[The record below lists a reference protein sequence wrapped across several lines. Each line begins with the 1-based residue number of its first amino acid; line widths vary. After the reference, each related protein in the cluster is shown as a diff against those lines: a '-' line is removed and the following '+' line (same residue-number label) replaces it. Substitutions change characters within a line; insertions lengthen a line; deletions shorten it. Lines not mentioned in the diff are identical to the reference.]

1 MRLSVPKSTVRIG
14 QVEIRGVQQVVEFE
28 ARDRQPSRRTRH
40 GQQPTQA
47 VSPEAIDAIQSRTAI
62 VVPCKDEPVDR
73 IISVLAGIPA
83 GSLIILVSASAEHRY
98 ARERDALV
106 RFCRDTGRDGI
117 SVHQRDDQ
125 LAKALREIGMKRLL
139 GEDGLVHE
147 GKGEALVIG
156 IALAAAAPGP
166 GAADSTDPSAHTR
179 THQQCHGH
187 NKNGERNGKING
199 QETNVRCSHECPR
212 GTTNGCGQQ
221 FRGACAARD
230 SGTCRNKQS
239 RGHAARDGG
248 GTSYYKYIG
257 FIDAD
262 NFVTGSVS
270 EYCKAFSAGFHLA
283 SAQDAM
289 VRINWGSKP
298 KVHNGNLVFKTSGRS
313 SEVVNRHFNQLLS
326 ELDKRGSCTFSGE
339 ACERVENDHGDTE
352 LQHIC
357 TGNAGEHAMTMSL
370 ALKLRLA
377 EGYAIEPFHFLDIFD
392 RFAGDHKAKSAPASL
407 LGEPRSTISTVPSSP
422 SLMTPFGTSSPCSSP
437 ISDTTMATSLFPG
450 SSEPAASADDQRPLA
465 YDAETP
471 TTPPKVQILQ
481 IRTMNPHFHDTSK
494 GEAHIIRMWM
504 QGLSAMYHSP
514 LAADLTEF
522 KHGLWGAILAGG
534 FKIGGG
540 PKYDSFPPTP
550 PRTCSTGSPCDEGT
564 VKTNR
569 ANFEPAECRIYP
581 AAGEF
586 DLARLREKLLR
597 DSMLFWW
604 SGDLE
609 EETLEDEDRVDCHIQ
624 DIADAGDV
632 VGDEPVQDMLPPSL
646 HRRDSAVDFG
656 MDGTHEADS
665 NEDADANFDVSEPPT
680 KRGRL
685 DMVGMTIVSNHH
697 QQQQQRRYRQ
707 NTLVFDALLLYL
719 WLTRAESTI
728 TSAHPFSSPC
738 LTLGRPAQNMASGG
752 AWTCS
757 CHDGGWVGRQ

>member
-1 MRLSVPKSTVRIG
+1 MRLSVPKSTARIG

-28 ARDRQPSRRTRH
+28 ARDRQPGRRRRH

-73 IISVLAGIPA
+73 IMSVWAGIPA

-98 ARERDALV
+98 ARERDALA

-125 LAKALREIGMKRLL
+125 LAKALREMGMTRLL
-139 GEDGLVHE
+139 GDDGLVHE

-156 IALAAAAPGP
+156 IALAATAPGP
-166 GAADSTDPSAHTR
+166 GAADSTDPSARTR

-187 NKNGERNGKING
+187 NKNGERNGRING
-199 QETNVRCSHECPR
+199 QETNVRCSHDCPR

-248 GTSYYKYIG
+248 STSYYKYIG

-270 EYCKAFSAGFHLA
+270 EYCKAFSAGLHLA
-283 SAQDAM
+283 EAQDAM

-313 SEVVNRHFNQLLS
+313 SEVVNRQFNQLLS
-326 ELDKRGSCTFSGE
+326 QLEKRGSCTFSGE
-339 ACERVENDHGDTE
+339 ACERVENDDGGTE
-352 LQHIC
+352 LHHIC

-377 EGYAIEPFHFLDIFD
+377 GGYAIEPFHFLDIFD
-392 RFAGDHKAKSAPASL
+392 RFAGHHKVKSAPASL
-407 LGEPRSTISTVPSSP
+407 MREPHSTVSTMSSSP
-422 SLMTPFGTSSPCSSP
+422 SLTPVGTSACSSP
-437 ISDTTMATSLFPG
+437 ISEPTTAASLFPV
-450 SSEPAASADDQRPLA
+450 SSGAAASADDQRLLA
-465 YDAETP
+465 YDTETP
-471 TTPPKVQILQ
+471 TAPPKVQILQ
-481 IRTMNPHFHDTSK
+481 IRTINPHFHDTSK
-494 GEAHIIRMWM
+494 GEAHVIRMWM

-514 LAADLTEF
+514 LAEEFTEF
-522 KHGLWGAILAGG
+522 KNGLWEAILAGG
-534 FKIGGG
+534 VKIGGG

-550 PRTCSTGSPCDEGT
+550 PHTNPCSTGSPSDQGT
-564 VKTNR
+564 INSNKSN
-569 ANFEPAECRIYP
+569 AAPAECRIYP
-581 AAGEF
+581 AAEEF
-586 DLARLREKLLR
+586 DLAMLRERLLR
-597 DSMLFWW
+597 DSTLFWW

-609 EETLEDEDRVDCHIQ
+609 EEAVEDEDRVDCRIQ
-624 DIADAGDV
+624 DIAGAG
-632 VGDEPVQDMLPPSL
+632 GDSGDDLVQDTLPQRGL
-646 HRRDSAVDFG
+646 RRDSGVDFSL
-656 MDGTHEADS
+656 DGADQA
-665 NEDADANFDVSEPPT
+665 ELDGETIIGANQEELDGETVIGSDDGGSLS
-680 KRGRL
+680 KMGRL
-685 DMVGMTIVSNHH
+685 DMAEHGLFCSRTNSKNNNTNTTTVTVKITVKKIQIV
-697 QQQQQRRYRQ
+697 
-707 NTLVFDALLLYL
+707 VPVVDASRVDEPQPPPVQL
-719 WLTRAESTI
+719 AM
-728 TSAHPFSSPC
+728 SSP
-738 LTLGRPAQNMASGG
+738 
-752 AWTCS
+752 
-757 CHDGGWVGRQ
+757 

>member
-1 MRLSVPKSTVRIG
+1 MRLSVPKSTVRVG

-28 ARDRQPSRRTRH
+28 ARDRQPSRRRRH

-98 ARERDALV
+98 ARERDALA

-125 LAKALREIGMKRLL
+125 LAKALSEVGMTRLL
-139 GEDGLVHE
+139 GDDGLVHE

-166 GAADSTDPSAHTR
+166 GAADSTDASAHTR

-187 NKNGERNGKING
+187 NKNGERNGRING
-199 QETNVRCSHECPR
+199 QETNVRCSHDCPR
-212 GTTNGCGQQ
+212 GTTSGCGQQ

-239 RGHAARDGG
+239 RGYAARDGG
-248 GTSYYKYIG
+248 STSYYKYIG

-298 KVHNGNLVFKTSGRS
+298 KVHNGNIVFKTSGRS

-326 ELDKRGSCTFSGE
+326 ELDKRGGCTFSGD
-339 ACERVENDHGDTE
+339 ACERVENDHGDLE
-352 LQHIC
+352 LHHIC

-370 ALKLRLA
+370 ALKLNLA
-377 EGYAIEPFHFLDIFD
+377 GGYAIEPFHFLDIFD
-392 RFAGDHKAKSAPASL
+392 RFAGDHQVKSAPASL
-407 LGEPRSTISTVPSSP
+407 MREPHSTISTLSSSP
-422 SLMTPFGTSSPCSSP
+422 SLTPVGTSPCSSP
-437 ISDTTMATSLFPG
+437 ISEPSTATSLFPV
-450 SSEPAASADDQRPLA
+450 SSEAAASAVGQRLLP
-465 YDAETP
+465 YDTETP
-471 TTPPKVQILQ
+471 TAPPKVQILQ

-494 GEAHIIRMWM
+494 GEAHITRMWM

-514 LAADLTEF
+514 LTLDFTDF
-522 KHGLWGAILAGG
+522 KVGLLEAILAGSV
-534 FKIGGG
+534 KIGGG
-540 PKYDSFPPTP
+540 PKYDPFPPSP
-550 PRTCSTGSPCDEGT
+550 PLTISDPCSTGSPCNEGT
-564 VKTNR
+564 ANTNK
-569 ANFEPAECRIYP
+569 ANLAPAECRIYP
-581 AAGEF
+581 AAEEF
-586 DLARLREKLLR
+586 DLARLRENLLR
-597 DSMLFWW
+597 DSKLFWW

-609 EETLEDEDRVDCHIQ
+609 EEAPQDEDRVDPHIQ
-624 DIADAGDV
+624 DMTDAGDV
-632 VGDEPVQDMLPPSL
+632 AGDEPFQDLLPRRL
-646 HRRDSAVDFG
+646 LRRDSGVDFG
-656 MDGTHEADS
+656 MDGADQAEPT
-665 NEDADANFDVSEPPT
+665 EDAVLDFDLGEPPT
-680 KRGRL
+680 KKGRI
-685 DMVGMTIVSNHH
+685 DMLAMAIVIKV
-697 QQQQQRRYRQ
+697 QQQ
-707 NTLVFDALLLYL
+707 
-719 WLTRAESTI
+719 
-728 TSAHPFSSPC
+728 
-738 LTLGRPAQNMASGG
+738 
-752 AWTCS
+752 
-757 CHDGGWVGRQ
+757 